1 MNYKDL
7 AEDVKKRLRDVHRYI
22 NVGDFEWWDG
32 VYDWAKEDA
41 AKFGLDI
48 KDIYFSGFS
57 SQGDGASF
65 VGELGFKECD
75 VTDLNEGAKAL
86 YDVLAG
92 VYGLIKIVAEDS
104 ILHVCIEQRS
114 TRYHEKTMGFDYTHY
129 GASYNSADH
138 VNNILAVK
146 KEEIEEAL
154 RDYARWI
161 YRTLEKDYDYLTS
174 DEAIDEYLDDY
185 TDYNEE
191 GEEQ

>member
-7 AEDVKKRLRDVHRYI
+7 AEDVKKRLRDKHRYVNI
-22 NVGDFEWWDG
+22 SYLDWWDG
-32 VYDWAKEDA
+32 VYAWAKEDA
-41 AKFGLDI
+41 AKFGLGI
-48 KDIYFSGFS
+48 EDIYFSGFS

-65 VGELGFKECD
+65 VGELRFNECD
-75 VTDLNEGAKAL
+75 VTDLNEGAKEL

-92 VYGLIKIVAEDS
+92 MYGLIKIVEDYS
-104 ILHVCIEQRS
+104 ALRVYIEQRGNY
-114 TRYHEKTMGFDYTHY
+114 YHENTMGFGYTC
-129 GASYNSADH
+129 YNADA
-138 VNNILAVK
+138 IDPIIDTKL
-146 KEEIEEAL
+146 EEVEEAL
-154 RDYARWI
+154 RGYARWI

>member
-1 MNYKDL
+1 MKYLDL
-7 AEDVKKRLRDVHRYI
+7 PEDVKEQLREKHRY
-22 NVGDFEWWDG
+22 VHVDHDWWEYT
-32 VYDWAKEDA
+32 YDWAKEEA
-41 AKFGLDI
+41 EKFGLDI
-48 KDIYFSGFS
+48 EDIYFSGFS

-65 VGELGFKECD
+65 AGELGFKECD

-104 ILHVCIEQRS
+104 ELRVHIEQRGNY
-114 TRYHEKTMGFDYTHY
+114 YHENTMGFDYYTRY
-129 GASYNSADH
+129 DNTDE
-138 VNNILAVK
+138 VDTILATK
-146 KEEIEEAL
+146 EEEIEEAL

>member
-7 AEDVKKRLRDVHRYI
+7 AEDVKERLRDKYRYI
-22 NVGDFEWWDG
+22 HVDDLDWWDG

-48 KDIYFSGFS
+48 EDICFSGFS

-65 VGELGFKECD
+65 VGELRFKECD
-75 VTDLNEGAKAL
+75 VTDLNEGAKEL

-92 VYGLIKIVAEDS
+92 VYGLIKIVAEES
-104 ILHVCIEQRS
+104 ELRVHIEQRGN
-114 TRYHEKTMGFDYTHY
+114 YCHENTMGFDYYTRY
-129 GASYNSADH
+129 DNTDAVDT
-138 VNNILAVK
+138 ILATK
-146 KEEIEEAL
+146 EEEIEEAL
-154 RDYARWI
+154 RGYARWI

-174 DEAIDEYLDDY
+174 DEAIDEYLDGY
-185 TDYNEE
+185 TDYTEE

>member
-7 AEDVKKRLRDVHRYI
+7 AEDVKEQLRDKHRYI
-22 NVGDFEWWDG
+22 HVDDLEWWDG
-32 VYDWAKEDA
+32 VYGWAKEDA

-48 KDIYFSGFS
+48 EDICFSGFS

-65 VGELGFKECD
+65 VGELRFKECD

-104 ILHVCIEQRS
+104 ELRVHIEQRGNY
-114 TRYHEKTMGFDYTHY
+114 YHENTMGFDYAHY
-129 GASYNSADH
+129 GETYRSADE
-138 VNNILAVK
+138 VDTILAAKQEAV
-146 KEEIEEAL
+146 EEAL
-154 RDYARWI
+154 RGYARWI

-174 DEAIDEYLDDY
+174 DEAIDEYLSDNE
-185 TDYNEE
+185 YNEE
-191 GEEQ
+191 GEDQ